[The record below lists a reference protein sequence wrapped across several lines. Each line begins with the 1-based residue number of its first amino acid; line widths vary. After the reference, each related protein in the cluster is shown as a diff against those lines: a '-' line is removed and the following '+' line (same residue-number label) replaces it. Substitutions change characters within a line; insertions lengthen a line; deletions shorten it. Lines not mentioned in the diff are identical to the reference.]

1 MAKPRLDLFAGAE
14 RLMGMDDAV
23 WAAHC
28 NPWSVYSRFS
38 VLPLIT
44 LAIWSRLWLGWGC
57 LVPLAFTLCWAWWNP
72 RAFGPPRHTDS
83 WAARGT
89 FGERV
94 FLNRKTLPIPAHHLT
109 WAHVLTWVSA
119 AGLAPWVYGLWTLE
133 FWPTLLGLALIIG
146 GKVWFVDRMV
156 WVYQD
161 MKDQDPVYA
170 SWLR

>member
-1 MAKPRLDLFAGAE
+1 MGKLRPDIFAGAE
-14 RLMGMDDAV
+14 RLMGMNDAV

-28 NPWSVYSRFS
+28 NPKSVYSRFT

-44 LAIWSRLWLGWGC
+44 LAVWSRLWLEWAA
-57 LVPLAFTLCWAWWNP
+57 LIPVIISLIWAWWNP
-72 RAFGPPRHTDS
+72 RAFGPPKHTDS

-94 FLNRKTLPIPAHHLT
+94 FLNRKTLPIPRHHLV
-109 WAHVLTWVSA
+109 WAQGLTWVCA
-119 AGLAPWVYGLWTLE
+119 VGFAPWAYGVWT
-133 FWPTLLGLALIIG
+133 FSIWPTILGLVLIVG

-161 MKDQDPVYA
+161 MKDQDATYA